1 MNFTLTLMSYAPRFC
16 LISLCARRVR
26 AARKQQ
32 PRKLVWAASCFW
44 ISSLEFI
51 NKHNS
56 GRNLLWRYQH
66 FHEKNHRTQL
76 PSPHLWELAAYEGYF
91 WVFNSSG
98 WKQKWII
105 LAYPNYLGGE
115 VVWSVL
121 IYGWLQ
127 YTVIQIMK
135 RALILKNTLYS
146 PTGSWNAPNCKA
158 QTNTKITATVP
169 N

>member
-1 MNFTLTLMSYAPRFC
+1 MLLSSVLC
-16 LISLCARRVR
+16 LWECTVCARECG
-26 AARKQQ
+26 KQRGNSSPENYSEQ
-32 PRKLVWAASCFW
+32 PAASESHHW
-44 ISSLEFI
+44 NLSTSIILAPTSYGATNISMKRI
-51 NKHNS
+51 I
-56 GRNLLWRYQH
+56 
-66 FHEKNHRTQL
+66 TQL
-76 PSPHLWELAAYEGYF
+76 SHPHLWELAAYEGYF
-91 WVFNSSG
+91 WVFNSFG
-98 WKQKWII
+98 WMPKWII
-105 LAYPNYLGGE
+105 LAYLNYQGGE

-146 PTGSWNAPNCKA
+146 PTGSWNAPNCAA